1 MPLYRLD
8 GDLFGTLCSLDPNPT
23 EVSTQDVELFQLFAN
38 LIAYE
43 LDADDKAQQREK
55 ELEKI
60 TAESE
65 SQRRFMSILGHDLR
79 NPLSTISMAATLQR
93 RENLTPEKNLE
104 MAEKIVK
111 TAKRMQY
118 LIEDLLETTQSISGN
133 DIAIV
138 TKPTDLSRICLGIV
152 EEFRISHPTAVI
164 EFYGEENCFGDWDER
179 RIGQIL
185 ANLISN
191 ALSYGKS
198 DAPVK
203 VRLTEDVNRVTI
215 KVNNRGESISDEAR
229 QHLFTAFWRGSQKNG
244 INSGGVGLGL
254 YIVKQIVQAHRGD
267 ISVESNDEDGTTFT
281 VIFYKM
287 Q

>member
-1 MPLYRLD
+1 
-8 GDLFGTLCSLDPNPT
+8 
-23 EVSTQDVELFQLFAN
+23 
-38 LIAYE
+38 
-43 LDADDKAQQREK
+43 
-55 ELEKI
+55 
-60 TAESE
+60 
-65 SQRRFMSILGHDLR
+65 
-79 NPLSTISMAATLQR
+79 
-93 RENLTPEKNLE
+93 
-104 MAEKIVK
+104 
-111 TAKRMQY
+111 MQY

-138 TKPTDLSRICLGIV
+138 TKPTDLSRICLAIV

-215 KVNNRGESISDEAR
+215 KVNNRGEPISDEAR

-244 INSGGVGLGL
+244 INSCGVGLGL
-254 YIVKQIVQAHRGD
+254 YIVKQIVEAHRGE